1 MLSSS
6 SSKRTAQWLYEKVV
20 EVIEIHQL
28 EENTQSVDKNLSQ
41 MGTKVNAAPNK
52 PDKPGKG
59 DKVPK
64 GDKDP
69 QLRPPKP
76 DKPPKPSKPEKPDKG
91 VAEVDAAA
99 AKGKGKKGDKSKRR
113 QGQR

>member
-1 MLSSS
+1 M
-6 SSKRTAQWLYEKVV
+6 V

-59 DKVPK
+59 DKIPK
-64 GDKDP
+64 GDKDSP
-69 QLRPPKP
+69 AEAPKT
-76 DKPPKPSKPEKPDKG
+76 
-91 VAEVDAAA
+91 
-99 AKGKGKKGDKSKRR
+99 
-113 QGQR
+113 